1 VSSDPFEEADMKKTL
16 FLSILLILNTSPA
29 FSETKVSIEKT
40 IAACKA
46 AGVKPIGQSVQSE
59 MKKETSLIGMAYL
72 NYIYQN
78 DLTNEHFC
86 QAMLLMHAQVPAETN
101 NPYVKLFDTGMGEK
115 TLAILEDI
123 QLSFDYSIA
132 RSNPPEETLKISIDK
147 MRAALKQ

>member
-1 VSSDPFEEADMKKTL
+1 MKETL
-16 FLSILLILNTSPA
+16 FLSVLLILNTSLA

-46 AGVKPIGQSVQSE
+46 AGVKPIGQSVLSE

-86 QAMLLMHAQVPAETN
+86 QAMLLMHAQVPAKTD

-132 RSNPPEETLKISIDK
+132 RSNPPEETLKMSIDK
-147 MRAALKQ
+147 MRAALKK